1 MIRPTLSTHSQQ
13 AQVPPGRGRLPWTV
27 VLPWAITG
35 AILVGTALYA
45 FVPTKIE
52 SNPAAPGESGAL
64 VWGDGLFTNP
74 LELQAWLR
82 IRGVSY
88 KEWAQKHPAGVKL
101 LAPQPVPLA
110 KKPKVARRSRP
121 EAQPSPQYPLP
132 SRRRAWLALPPRRVL
147 EQMRRRPP
155 TGSFP
160 RCSHVR
166 VRPRSSCSDSACRR
180 SGAGRGSTRTASA
193 ASGASGATPG
203 SASWPWASASS
214 SRCSSAEQ
222 SRRLS
227 IRLTSRGL
235 CLKRVDARLRWL
247 VVGRL
252 AAREPADSGIR
263 SVRGAQR
270 RAPT

>member
-1 MIRPTLSTHSQQ
+1 MIRPTLSTHSQR

-52 SNPAAPGESGAL
+52 SNPEAPGESGAL

-82 IRGVSY
+82 IRGVTY

-110 KKPKVARRSRP
+110 KKPKVVAKKPAPKPAAKPAVPAAKPAPPWR
-121 EAQPSPQYPLP
+121 
-132 SRRRAWLALPPRRVL
+132 ALPPRRVL
-147 EQMRRRPP
+147 GQRKRRPP
-155 TGSFP
+155 AGSFP

-166 VRPRSSCSDSACRR
+166 VRPRSSCSGSDCRR

-214 SRCSSAEQ
+214 SRCSSAEG
-222 SRRLS
+222 RR
-227 IRLTSRGL
+227 
-235 CLKRVDARLRWL
+235 DW
-247 VVGRL
+247 
-252 AAREPADSGIR
+252 D
-263 SVRGAQR
+263 
-270 RAPT
+270 

>member
-13 AQVPPGRGRLPWTV
+13 AQLPPGRGRLPWTV

-101 LAPQPVPLA
+101 LAPQPVSLA
-110 KKPKVARRSRP
+110 KKSKVAKNPAPKPAAKPGVPAAKPTPRVARAP
-121 EAQPSPQYPLP
+121 AQ
-132 SRRRAWLALPPRRVL
+132 
-147 EQMRRRPP
+147 
-155 TGSFP
+155 T
-160 RCSHVR
+160 
-166 VRPRSSCSDSACRR
+166 SAQ
-180 SGAGRGSTRTASA
+180 AEET
-193 ASGASGATPG
+193 ATPNWILPALIACAG
-203 SASWPWASASS
+203 AAALILLRFRLPALWRWA
-214 SRCSSAEQ
+214 RIDEDGE
-222 SRRLS
+222 RRFRS
-227 IRLTSRGL
+227 IGGYAGL
-235 CLKRVDARLRWL
+235 GL
-247 VVGRL
+247 VAVGL
-252 AAREPADSGIR
+252 GFLVPMLFG
-263 SVRGAQR
+263 
-270 RAPT
+270 